1 MTLRHKNTS
10 KWIRRQ
16 LVHREGQSADTRAAV
31 ARPHAPLLALL
42 RLLPRSPSTSSL
54 EPAPDCLPL
63 PPTLAPVSQFRSTCS
78 SVPRVFV

>member
-42 RLLPRSPSTSSL
+42 RLLPQSPSTSFL

-63 PPTLAPVSQFRSTCS
+63 PPTLARYRSFAVLVS